1 MSRDSILIMDPAGT
15 IVWANRLA
23 HDIVGLPPGGLLG
36 RNYLEVTP
44 PDTHAQLLKLHQRKL
59 EGETVCFR
67 IALKGRVLRTTSGLV
82 HVNGRGYLFAV
93 GRWAAGPPLGDEV
106 LLGELAVG
114 ELLHESRT
122 RVDLN
127 ALLVGVLREEARALK
142 GRLALEP
149 GDPPEIQA
157 RPWPIRTVLRHLLL
171 QTRTQRG
178 RAAVSTG
185 GDPKA
190 GLDPHPASPQRGIEE
205 RGAGDVPPHR
215 PRTGRTPA
223 RRRPGDAP
231 LPPGLTASGMH
242 HKVTKDTK
250 RLFFVLFVPLW

>member
-1 MSRDSILIMDPAGT
+1 MSRDSIVIMDPAGK

-23 HDIVGLPPGGLLG
+23 HDIVGLQPGGLLG

-67 IALKGRVLRTTSGLV
+67 IALQGRVLRTTSGLV
-82 HVNGRGYLFAV
+82 DVNGRGYLFAV
-93 GRWAAGPPLGDEV
+93 GRFAAGPPLGDEV

-114 ELLHESRT
+114 EFLHEPRT

-149 GDPPEIQA
+149 GDPPEIKV

-185 GDPKA
+185 GDPTHAWIRIRLPRNAESKSPELAMCRRIAREQGGRLRVA
-190 GLDPHPASPQRGIEE
+190 GRVMRLS
-205 RGAGDVPPHR
+205 
-215 PRTGRTPA
+215 
-223 RRRPGDAP
+223 
-231 LPPGLTASGMH
+231 LP
-242 HKVTKDTK
+242 V
-250 RLFFVLFVPLW
+250 

>member
-1 MSRDSILIMDPAGT
+1 MSRDSILIMDPAGK

-23 HDIVGLPPGGLLG
+23 HDIAGLQPGGLLG
-36 RNYLEVTP
+36 MNYLEVTP

-67 IALKGRVLRTTSGLV
+67 IALKGRVLSTTSGLV

-114 ELLHESRT
+114 ELLEESRT

-127 ALLVGVLREEARALK
+127 ALLVSVLRDEARLLK

-149 GDPPEIQA
+149 GDPPDVQV

-171 QTRTQRG
+171 QTRRQRG

-185 GDPKA
+185 GDPTHAWVEIQLPRDAEPKSAELAMCRRIAREQGGRLRVA
-190 GLDPHPASPQRGIEE
+190 GRVMRLS
-205 RGAGDVPPHR
+205 
-215 PRTGRTPA
+215 
-223 RRRPGDAP
+223 
-231 LPPGLTASGMH
+231 LP
-242 HKVTKDTK
+242 V
-250 RLFFVLFVPLW
+250 